1 MDKFLQMVVNT
12 VMRRVVNLVVDKGI
26 KHFSSK
32 AKPASDLTSADQAQ
46 AISGNDLA
54 QRARDIAK
62 LTRKIR

>member
-26 KHFSSK
+26 KQFSS

-46 AISGNDLA
+46 AISGKDLA

>member
-46 AISGNDLA
+46 AISGKDLA
-54 QRARDIAK
+54 
-62 LTRKIR
+62 